1 MTRFSGFVGYDR
13 EDLVAG
19 RLRSGD
25 LTPPEWRD
33 RTARAL
39 AEREKTGTIEPYETE
54 YFRRDGSRVPV
65 LIGGAA
71 FDELG
76 DQGVAFVLDL
86 TERKRAEAAL
96 RASEERWR
104 AMFETAP
111 VGITMR
117 DFEHRRYVT
126 ANESFQRMIGYTED
140 ELRHLTA
147 LDITHEDD
155 RPATRRSISRFRRSS
170 PTPTRVCVGST
181 RDNPL

>member
-19 RLRSGD
+19 RLRSRD
-25 LTPPEWRD
+25 LTLPEWRD

-71 FDELG
+71 LDEPG

-86 TERKRAEAAL
+86 TERKQAEAAL

-111 VGITMR
+111 VGVTMR
-117 DFEHRRYVT
+117 AFEHRRYVT
-126 ANESFQRMIGYTED
+126 ANESFQRMIGIPRASCGI
-140 ELRHLTA
+140 LRRW
-147 LDITHEDD
+147 IS
-155 RPATRRSISRFRRSS
+155 PTRTIGQQRDGQSADFGGQS